1 MDSFWLPDHLNALLP
16 RSIAT
21 PKYVGAARLVPK
33 ADAFLEP
40 WTVLGHL
47 AARNRLGR
55 LRLGIGVTDAGRRNP
70 AVTAQAAATLHL
82 LTRGRAILGIGTG
95 EREGNEPYG
104 VDWSRPVAR
113 FEEAIATIRALWDSG
128 GELVTRDSPYFPLRN
143 AVFDL
148 PPYRGKWPEIWI
160 ASHGPRM
167 LRATG
172 RYADAW
178 FPALM
183 TRPKDYAAGLEVVR
197 AAASDAGRDPMSI
210 IPATWLWVV
219 TGGSRDEVDEALGS
233 DIMKAIALNWPAE
246 VWARHGASHPMGDD
260 FTGLQDLI
268 PQTLDEQTVLS
279 YTSDGPAVAAE
290 RGHAHRH
297 TRRGHRSGCG
307 VARPRP
313 ALRGDGRCQ
322 RGCSR
327 ACGAA
332 WPPACPSRGFFRLQF
347 MRGHRRP
354 VRRRLSVT
362 ARPRSPLH
370 RSARAFSALWNRS
383 GCLAEEERRRH
394 HWAAKRPPRTWR
406 GLERHL
412 AAWRAVW
419 GRSTEPPRITGI
431 RHPQR
436 CPVLLTG
443 LPPTGPPG
451 ACGHP

>member
-1 MDSFWLPDHLNALLP
+1 MFKVGLGELLVNTRYSPTALVRASYLTAVATRLDSFWLPDHLNALFP

-21 PKYVGAARLVPK
+21 PKYLGGARLAPK
-33 ADAFLEP
+33 VDAYLEP

-82 LTRGRAILGIGTG
+82 LTKGRAILGIGTG

-178 FPALM
+178 FPFA
-183 TRPKDYAAGLEVVR
+183 TGRPKDYAASLEVVR
-197 AAASDAGRDPMSI
+197 AAASDAGRDPTSI
-210 IPATWLWVV
+210 IPATLLWVV
-219 TGGSRDEVDEALGS
+219 TGRSCDEVDETLGS
-233 DIMKAIALNWPAE
+233 VALKAFALNAPGE
-246 VWARHGASHPMGDD
+246 VWARHGASHPLGDD
-260 FTGLQDLI
+260 FTGAQDLI

-279 YTSDGPAVAAE
+279 YTSDV
-290 RGHAHRH
+290 
-297 TRRGHRSGCG
+297 
-307 VARPRP
+307 
-313 ALRGDGRCQ
+313 
-322 RGCSR
+322 
-327 ACGAA
+327 
-332 WPPACPSRGFFRLQF
+332 PPSLLKEG
-347 MRGHRRP
+347 
-354 VRRRLSVT
+354 
-362 ARPRSPLH
+362 
-370 RSARAFSALWNRS
+370 
-383 GCLAEEERRRH
+383 
-394 HWAAKRPPRTWR
+394 
-406 GLERHL
+406 
-412 AAWRAVW
+412 
-419 GRSTEPPRITGI
+419 
-431 RHPQR
+431 
-436 CPVLLTG
+436 LLTG
-443 LPPTGPPG
+443 TPAEVIDQAAEWRDHGLRYAVMANASGLQPSLRRGLAASVPFARILRGLRKL
-451 ACGHP
+451 